1 MYKKETTR
9 TREHTFATTSTRSAT
24 TKTKRPTSFPFLS
37 QQPKQQF
44 FATCYADGAF
54 VQRFHS
60 KHNGHDGTKVTPWEE
75 VEDDAREKDDDE
87 GEEDES
93 EGELDGRGLEARQQQ
108 PGLRRRRRLVQFSVP
123 LRMPDFV
130 VRLAGVD
137 SVSVLESQELTLAK
151 GSRPRRRGGDGGGG
165 SAESVE
171 LESMQLDCSPLL
183 DLAVAQRFAIETG
196 GFLRVERREFEGAGA
211 SSSSSSP
218 ASASGIR
225 ITALIR
231 VSSGGPWG
239 LSAAVDAAMA
249 SQAKSEAVALLTLAF
264 EALSEAAELGGEGAL
279 PPPPGPPRVSDVVVV
294 ASGAEEAAVPAAS
307 AADVAAEGEGED
319 GEGEEEVPL
328 AVRETASSSSDDESE
343 FAEEDEG
350 DGLSLDGSAFQDAL
364 SQPPPS
370 AADADA
376 MLRMLD
382 CVAAR
387 LLSLER
393 EVEAAR
399 AIVEASC
406 PDVIVVEK
414 GFAQRLLS
422 SVLPTSSLSWS
433 SSSWW
438 WPTEER
444 EKIRYPRS
452 SGVAVAAAAT
462 AVIAA
467 FVAVRGASSSS
478 SSSRSRV

>member
-1 MYKKETTR
+1 M
-9 TREHTFATTSTRSAT
+9 
-24 TKTKRPTSFPFLS
+24 
-37 QQPKQQF
+37 
-44 FATCYADGAF
+44 
-54 VQRFHS
+54 
-60 KHNGHDGTKVTPWEE
+60 TPWEE

-279 PPPPGPPRVSDVVVV
+279 PPPGPPRVSDVVVV

>member
-1 MYKKETTR
+1 
-9 TREHTFATTSTRSAT
+9 
-24 TKTKRPTSFPFLS
+24 
-37 QQPKQQF
+37 
-44 FATCYADGAF
+44 
-54 VQRFHS
+54 
-60 KHNGHDGTKVTPWEE
+60 VTPWEE

>member
-1 MYKKETTR
+1 M
-9 TREHTFATTSTRSAT
+9 
-24 TKTKRPTSFPFLS
+24 
-37 QQPKQQF
+37 
-44 FATCYADGAF
+44 
-54 VQRFHS
+54 
-60 KHNGHDGTKVTPWEE
+60 TPWEE

-328 AVRETASSSSDDESE
+328 AVRETASSNSDDESE

>member
-1 MYKKETTR
+1 M
-9 TREHTFATTSTRSAT
+9 
-24 TKTKRPTSFPFLS
+24 
-37 QQPKQQF
+37 
-44 FATCYADGAF
+44 
-54 VQRFHS
+54 
-60 KHNGHDGTKVTPWEE
+60 TPWEE